1 VETAQ
6 ARRGFLRMPID
17 SSADRLDPGSEYR
30 HRLGLLGIETTQLEK
45 RHTILGYIKLAIL
58 LSGLIAAIW
67 ILATQID
74 LIYFVFVPVIFFVVV
89 AIVHERVLQA
99 SRRCSRIIGFYER
112 GLDRIG
118 DRWAGKGETGERF
131 LDNAHPY
138 SRDLDLFGP
147 GSLFELLST
156 ARTRAGQDIL
166 ASWLLAPAP
175 AEEVRLRHAAVIE
188 LRERLDLREELAVLG
203 EHVRSGVQPEAL
215 AAWGEKAPVFDN
227 ALLRPIL
234 LSLAL
239 LWCAGA
245 AVWAIWGYPWLFL
258 LTTVV
263 NVSVG
268 YAFRDRMCI
277 AVPAIEEAAQD
288 LKLLSAVLDRLEREK
303 FLAPK
308 LVNLQASLQKDG
320 VLASRS
326 VARLSRLVDFLVSRR
341 GLIVQAFDR
350 FVFWTLQSSVAIEA
364 WRKQFGPPIRP
375 WLAALGEL
383 EALSDLAGYAYEHPE
398 DTFPEFTGDAPCL
411 EAEAL
416 SHPLIPWDRAI
427 SNDLNLGRDLR
438 IMIISGPNMA
448 GKSTFVRA
456 VGINAVLAQCGAPVR
471 ARRLRLSALSVAAS
485 VCILDSLQGGISRFY
500 AEISRLKL
508 IIDMTKGRAPVL
520 FLLDELLQGT
530 NSHDRRI
537 GAAAIAR
544 SLFNHGAIGL
554 LTTHDLAL
562 AEIADALGPQVA
574 NFHFEDRFEDGK
586 LRFDY
591 HLTPGIVRTS
601 NALELMRSIGLDV

>member
-1 VETAQ
+1 
-6 ARRGFLRMPID
+6 MPRD
-17 SSADRLDPGSEYR
+17 LSTNQPDPESEYR
-30 HRLGLLGIETTQLEK
+30 RRLGLLGIEKAQLEK
-45 RHTILGYIKLAIL
+45 RHSILGYIKLAIL
-58 LSGLIAAIW
+58 LSGVIGAIW

-74 LIYFVFVPVIFFVVV
+74 LIYFIFVPVILFVVV
-89 AIVHERVLQA
+89 AIIHERVLQA

-112 GLDRIG
+112 GLERIG
-118 DRWAGKGETGERF
+118 DKWAGKGETGERF

-147 GSLFELLST
+147 GSSLFELLST
-156 ARTRAGQDIL
+156 ARTRAGRDIL
-166 ASWLLAPAP
+166 ASWLLGPAP
-175 AEEVRLRHAAVIE
+175 ADEVRLRHAAVME
-188 LRERLDLREELAVLG
+188 LRERLDLREELSVLG

-215 AAWGEKAPVFDN
+215 AAWGEKAPGVGN

-258 LTTVV
+258 LATVV
-263 NVSVG
+263 NVSVAS
-268 YAFRDRMCI
+268 AFRDRMRI

-288 LKLLSAVLDRLEREK
+288 LKLLSAVVDRLEREK
-303 FLAPK
+303 FSAPK

-326 VARLSRLVDFLVSRR
+326 IARLSRLVDFLVSRR

-364 WRKQFGPPIRP
+364 WRKQFGPSIRP

-398 DTFPEFTGDAPCL
+398 DTFPEFTGEAPCL

-416 SHPLIPWDRAI
+416 SHPLIPRDRAI
-427 SNDLNLGRDLR
+427 SNDLNLGRELR

-471 ARRLRLSALSVAAS
+471 ARRLRLSPLRVAAS

-508 IIDMTKGRAPVL
+508 IIDMTKGESSVL

-562 AEIADALGPQVA
+562 AEIADALGPQVG

-591 HLTPGIVRTS
+591 PLTPGIVRTS